1 MLIPETTIKLVTVA
15 YASVA
20 IFGAFLVVYTAFTAR
35 KGIDGTVLRAR
46 AFLSA
51 SFLRDNGILLL
62 LVCLFFLIHTAME
75 LNQIYGLSLEES
87 VTDFIK
93 ELTELGI
100 SICIAI
106 SAYKWFNL
114 INPSRHLEATG
125 KQESYSIKKDTEKA
139 LKIPQDN
146 LCTRK

>member
-1 MLIPETTIKLVTVA
+1 MLIPETTIKFVTVI

-20 IFGAFLVVYTAFTAR
+20 IFAALLVMYTAFTAR
-35 KGIDGTVLRAR
+35 KGIDGSVLRAR
-46 AFLSA
+46 AFLSM

-62 LVCLFFLIHTAME
+62 LVCLFFLIHTVME
-75 LNQIYGLSLEES
+75 LNQIYWLSLEES
-87 VTDFIK
+87 VAEFTK

-114 INPSRHLEATG
+114 INPSRCLEAAG
-125 KQESYSIKKDTEKA
+125 EQESYSTKRTAEEA

-146 LCTRK
+146 LAARK